1 MRSKGVC
8 VAPVLCVQDA
18 QVYMFDEPSS
28 FLDVKQRITAAQTVR
43 SLQTV
48 DNYIVV
54 VESGGPSVS
63 AWLPKRAWMRALDT
77 AVSGA

>member
-1 MRSKGVC
+1 M
-8 VAPVLCVQDA
+8 AAAVLCVQDA

-54 VESGGPSVS
+54 VEWPAKEAFKGDDIREID
-63 AWLPKRAWMRALDT
+63 L
-77 AVSGA
+77 